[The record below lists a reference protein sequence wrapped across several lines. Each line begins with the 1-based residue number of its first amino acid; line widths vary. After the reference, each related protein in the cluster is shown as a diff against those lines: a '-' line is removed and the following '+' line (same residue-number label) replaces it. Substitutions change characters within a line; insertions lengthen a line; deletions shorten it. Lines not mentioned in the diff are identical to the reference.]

1 MNTMTDSQERMPH
14 APDRL
19 NPAERVASHSH
30 SLPRRL
36 SAQTHLLA
44 GMLATS
50 LAAWRPETTWL
61 SVPALGLALAA
72 GSMWPR
78 KVHGQSGTDAGPHNS
93 TEASD
98 LDALCHQ
105 LLPIWSGHIGVA
117 RRYITQTME
126 SLTSQFDA
134 MAQRLRQSMDLA
146 SHGSD
151 AGLLQVLAES
161 QAQLSDVLSELQQ
174 ALDVSAKQIEQ
185 LSAITRHVDDLRR
198 MAADV
203 GLIARQTNLLS
214 LNAAI
219 EAARAGES
227 GRGFAVVAKEVRHL
241 SQASARS
248 ASDIDAVIQQVSQAI
263 LQTQASQTALAKES
277 DLIFER
283 SGCTITTVIERIQTL
298 ADEVVSGSQ
307 AMLAESEAIRNEIN
321 GVLVSVQSQ
330 DRVSQ
335 MLQHT
340 EDNVQRLHRELG
352 QEVGTARALHPDRW
366 LADLKLTYT
375 TPEEQA
381 VHTGQ
386 PLPDAPAGPAAQ
398 ASESNTVFF

>member
-1 MNTMTDSQERMPH
+1 
-14 APDRL
+14 
-19 NPAERVASHSH
+19 
-30 SLPRRL
+30 
-36 SAQTHLLA
+36 
-44 GMLATS
+44 
-50 LAAWRPETTWL
+50 
-61 SVPALGLALAA
+61 
-72 GSMWPR
+72 
-78 KVHGQSGTDAGPHNS
+78 
-93 TEASD
+93 
-98 LDALCHQ
+98 LCHQ

-126 SLTSQFDA
+126 SLTSQFDG
-134 MAQRLRQSMDLA
+134 MAQRLRQSTDRA

-161 QAQLSDVLSELQQ
+161 QAQLNGVLAELQQ

-185 LSAITRHVDDLRR
+185 LSAITRHVNDLRR

-227 GRGFAVVAKEVRHL
+227 GRGFAVVAKEVRQL

-248 ASDIDAVIQQVSQAI
+248 ASDIDAVIEQVAHAI
-263 LQTQASQTALAKES
+263 AQTQASQTALAKES

-307 AMLAESEAIRNEIN
+307 VMLAESEAIRNEIN

-330 DRVSQ
+330 DRISQ

-352 QEVGTARALHPDRW
+352 DEPGAASALHPDRW
-366 LADLKLTYT
+366 LADLKSTYT

-386 PLPDAPAGPAAQ
+386 PLPTATAAAVARAP
-398 ASESNTVFF
+398 ESNTVFF